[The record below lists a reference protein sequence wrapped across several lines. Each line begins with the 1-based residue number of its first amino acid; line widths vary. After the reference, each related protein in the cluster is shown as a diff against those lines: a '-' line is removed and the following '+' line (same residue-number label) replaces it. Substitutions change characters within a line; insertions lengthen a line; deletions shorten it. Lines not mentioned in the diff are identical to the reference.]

1 MKSDIFLEIISRV
14 NSPYF
19 GINFDPSNTIV
30 AGENPIEL
38 LQKIKTRVVT
48 MHASDR
54 SLVGGSIADLR
65 KFELDPLHGYA
76 KTIQHGV
83 IGKGLNDYDSI
94 FSILKN
100 AGFDGWVS
108 IEDGMN
114 GMDELHQSADF
125 LREKIN
131 KHFG

>member
-1 MKSDIFLEIISRV
+1 
-14 NSPYF
+14 
-19 GINFDPSNTIV
+19 
-30 AGENPIEL
+30 
-38 LQKIKTRVVT
+38 
-48 MHASDR
+48 
-54 SLVGGSIADLR
+54 
-65 KFELDPLHGYA
+65 
-76 KTIQHGV
+76 V